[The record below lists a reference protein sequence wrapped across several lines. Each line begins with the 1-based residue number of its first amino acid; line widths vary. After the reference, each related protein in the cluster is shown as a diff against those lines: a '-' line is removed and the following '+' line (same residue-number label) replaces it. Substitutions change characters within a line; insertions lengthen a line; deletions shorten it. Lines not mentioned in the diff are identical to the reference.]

1 MNSEEVI
8 ALAEQGILTILLV
21 AGPLLAIALGIGLIV
36 SILQATTQIQEQTL
50 AFIPKIVAVLLG
62 IVVLAP
68 WMYQSYGPICHRN
81 FCKLNEICRLIIWK
95 LSLIPYRFFC
105 LYLFASFPLL

>member
-68 WMYQSYGPICHRN
+68 WMINHMVQ
-81 FCKLNEICRLIIWK
+81 FATEI
-95 LSLIPYRFFC
+95 
-105 LYLFASFPLL
+105 FANLTKFVG